1 MTLLLQ
7 PMFPQK
13 QRRNRSHAIPEPKGK
28 RTPLCE
34 GGVKFGSS
42 HGDTLEQ
49 GGVPARLNLAHSPK
63 PVCDEYHKQ
72 RALWA
77 LLEGREKEP
86 RCVKRGSKVGFG
98 EKTRGRIFAPRGRNY
113 PISHSQSVTNITTV
127 ERFLTE
133 VLAAT
138 NKCLARS
145 NKSIRP
151 DRTINKATSRGKAD
165 ERVTWQ

>member
-7 PMFPQK
+7 PMFTQK

-63 PVCDEYHKQ
+63 PVCDEYHNCGKIFAVRVQ
-72 RALWA
+72 CRALSSS
-77 LLEGREKEP
+77 L
-86 RCVKRGSKVGFG
+86 V
-98 EKTRGRIFAPRGRNY
+98 
-113 PISHSQSVTNITTV
+113 
-127 ERFLTE
+127 
-133 VLAAT
+133 
-138 NKCLARS
+138 
-145 NKSIRP
+145 
-151 DRTINKATSRGKAD
+151 TSRASSTRCASNAPSAPAKAAIASASSSRNTD
-165 ERVTWQ
+165 ARQT

>member
-1 MTLLLQ
+1 
-7 PMFPQK
+7 MFTQK

-77 LLEGREKEP
+77 LVLKKNPAVWSGVR
-86 RCVKRGSKVGFG
+86 RLDRR
-98 EKTRGRIFAPRGRNY
+98 KTRGRIFAPCGHNY
-113 PISHSQSVTNITTV
+113 PTSHSQSVTNITTA
-127 ERFLTE
+127 ERFL
-133 VLAAT
+133 
-138 NKCLARS
+138 R
-145 NKSIRP
+145 
-151 DRTINKATSRGKAD
+151 
-165 ERVTWQ
+165 

>member
-7 PMFPQK
+7 PMFTQK

-86 RCVKRGSKVGFG
+86 RCAKAGFEG
-98 EKTRGRIFAPRGRNY
+98 WIWRENTGR
-113 PISHSQSVTNITTV
+113 
-127 ERFLTE
+127 
-133 VLAAT
+133 
-138 NKCLARS
+138 
-145 NKSIRP
+145 
-151 DRTINKATSRGKAD
+151 
-165 ERVTWQ
+165 